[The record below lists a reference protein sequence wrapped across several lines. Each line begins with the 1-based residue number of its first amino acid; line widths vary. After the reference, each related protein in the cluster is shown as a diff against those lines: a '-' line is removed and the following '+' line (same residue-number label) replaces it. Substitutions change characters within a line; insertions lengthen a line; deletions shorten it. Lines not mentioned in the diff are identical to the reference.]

1 MKAKTFLPFLCLPF
15 MPLSTHA
22 NSVYFHELAQR
33 CVPDVSSH
41 TLAAIVK
48 TESGF
53 NPYAIGV
60 NKGAKLTRQPRSYQE
75 AVSTAK
81 SLLAKGANIDMG
93 IAQINSANLRVVN
106 MSVEQLFDPC
116 MNLKASALILSRNY
130 QGAKRIHGDGQKALQ
145 AALSA
150 YNTGSYSR
158 GFNNGYVRKVVA
170 NAGTNTERVT
180 LKVPRLIPASSIS
193 TRATPVKAKAQPVN
207 TGGNKPQR
215 AHVINTSDDREET
228 PVQRI
233 DKPRE
238 SWDAFSEF

>member
-1 MKAKTFLPFLCLPF
+1 MEIHTFLSVLCLSFAPCIYAQ
-15 MPLSTHA
+15 P
-22 NSVYFHELAQR
+22 VYFHELAKR

-60 NKGAKLTRQPRSYQE
+60 NKGAKLSRQPRNHQE

-81 SLLAKGANIDMG
+81 SLIAKGANIDMG
-93 IAQINSANLRVVN
+93 IAQINSANLGVVK

-116 MNLKASALILSRNY
+116 QNLKASALILSRNY
-130 QGAKRIHGDGQKALQ
+130 QGAKKMHGDGQKALQ

-150 YNTGSYSR
+150 YNTGSFVR
-158 GFNNGYVRKVVA
+158 GFNNGYVRKVLA
-170 NAGTNTERVT
+170 SAGSNTEQVT
-180 LKVPRLIPASSIS
+180 LKVPKLDPNFS
-193 TRATPVKAKAQPVN
+193 TNAVPIKAKAQPVN

-215 AHVINTSDDREET
+215 SNVITTENTSTTVQVDT
-228 PVQRI
+228 PQRVE
-233 DKPRE
+233 KPRA
-238 SWDAFSEF
+238 SWDVFAEF